1 MQMSPTAAN
10 RGAGRIRR
18 AVYTL
23 VRLLKHSSIAYDM
36 KITKVAPNKPWYHGS
51 PYQVE
56 YLLTGSTITQ
66 NQRLAQV
73 FSHKPTIVSAEDD
86 GSIRHNGT
94 QPGFLYQIAES
105 LRPEDITPHPQ
116 SSMAAGHEWLTTRE
130 LRLQLV
136 RSTQVDPEDFLS
148 ADEIQRLLQ
157 KHNSSQND

>member
-1 MQMSPTAAN
+1 M
-10 RGAGRIRR
+10 
-18 AVYTL
+18 
-23 VRLLKHSSIAYDM
+23 
-36 KITKVAPNKPWYHGS
+36 
-51 PYQVE
+51 
-56 YLLTGSTITQ
+56 
-66 NQRLAQV
+66 